1 MLPALPTQDA
11 DSAST
16 SPSPSTSVA
25 KTEMTADAA
34 AVMTRSDEKVTLVQA
49 IVGRGVGAGLSVGA
63 GVVGAGVVG
72 VAVGAVH
79 LENF

>member
-1 MLPALPTQDA
+1 
-11 DSAST
+11 
-16 SPSPSTSVA
+16 
-25 KTEMTADAA
+25 MTADAA